1 MHLERDYDRS
11 RVRAERAG
19 SEEESSLSG
28 IAKAA
33 KLPSLTEDL
42 ETARRDLAAWG
53 YAMIANALTAEQVR
67 ECRERLRSQA
77 AAEEA
82 AGIGHF
88 DNGELKLNQRVWNL
102 VNKGKVFRD
111 LLFHPVLREMLP
123 ELLGKDYTLSSLTA
137 NIAAPGG
144 EPMPL
149 HSDQGYAPRSVPIRV
164 VVNTAWMLEDHAE
177 ENGGTRLVPGSHLW
191 PELPEDKPDVQSIA
205 ATGPAGTMVMF
216 DGRLWHGTGAN
227 RSTRRRRLLLGY
239 FCRPWIRPQENFTL
253 SLLDELYEE
262 ASPEL
267 LGLLGFRTYGT
278 LGNVNGVIVPN
289 GALIERGR
297 QVGPMEGTLPPE

>member
-1 MHLERDYDRS
+1 MS
-11 RVRAERAG
+11 GNARAAE
-19 SEEESSLSG
+19 
-28 IAKAA
+28 
-33 KLPSLTEDL
+33 LPGLTEDL
-42 ETARRDLAAWG
+42 GTARNDLAVWG
-53 YAMIANALTAEQVR
+53 YAMIANALAAEQVR

-77 AAEEA
+77 AAEAA

-88 DNGELKLNQRVWNL
+88 DNGEPKLNQRVWNL
-102 VNKGKVFRD
+102 VNKGQMFRD
-111 LLFHPVLREMLP
+111 LLFHPVLRELLP

-149 HSDQGYAPRSVPIRV
+149 HSDQGYTPRSLPIRV
-164 VVNTAWMLEDHAE
+164 VVNTAWMLEDHSE
-177 ENGGTRLVPGSHLW
+177 QNGGTRLVPGSHLW
-191 PELPEDKPDVQSIA
+191 PELPEDKPEAESIA

-227 RSTRRRRLLLGY
+227 RTAGRRHLLLGY

-289 GALIERGR
+289 GALIDRRR
-297 QVGPMEGTLPPE
+297 QVGPMQATPSPE